1 MHHTPQFQLEALSK
15 ASGLG
20 HGSGYCEHDGTAA
33 VVTRNL
39 INGEC
44 MPQKV
49 LDWRN
54 RRSWL
59 RNIRSYAHRVLTP
72 ELVAALERDR
82 PECWSDVMDW
92 LPNHDDVVP
101 YFCDQMSSFYTH
113 FKAFHGCRPESLS
126 SYYEQGIRGQNAESI
141 VQKFRALFAD
151 LPKTDIEQ
159 AIENMKRRESS
170 EKGKIWLSGDDG
182 EMLDQFGHYL
192 INGSEYLLA
201 LAANLERGNYSED
214 HRLRLR
220 TIGIPTIIEVDI
232 PVDLIPPAQKLAVAK
247 MILSKWGQL
256 RTRRPLGMSLSTC
269 YVVHSDIPAECIK
282 GHYHPPSILDPHQH
296 KNYINKEIRCDHCPK
311 N

>member
-1 MHHTPQFQLEALSK
+1 
-15 ASGLG
+15 
-20 HGSGYCEHDGTAA
+20 
-33 VVTRNL
+33 
-39 INGEC
+39 
-44 MPQKV
+44 
-49 LDWRN
+49 
-54 RRSWL
+54 
-59 RNIRSYAHRVLTP
+59 
-72 ELVAALERDR
+72 
-82 PECWSDVMDW
+82 MDW